1 MDSWTWFSLI
11 YVFSAVTVAFLFI
24 EENLKLVFMLIALLL
39 YVSIYNVYFS
49 VKYYYKIRNEP
60 GIKGD
65 RGDPGDQGQNGSDGV
80 CAMAKSCGI
89 ANCRRL
95 IIDELKKK
103 FPEYKIIRNKLKNNK
118 ELNSQEK
125 KQNQQINTYI
135 DILIP
140 RCENFEADDQNDDDS
155 AVNEFRVIIES
166 TINNNS

>member
-1 MDSWTWFSLI
+1 
-11 YVFSAVTVAFLFI
+11 
-24 EENLKLVFMLIALLL
+24 
-39 YVSIYNVYFS
+39 
-49 VKYYYKIRNEP
+49 
-60 GIKGD
+60 
-65 RGDPGDQGQNGSDGV
+65 
-80 CAMAKSCGI
+80 MAKSCGI